1 MKKIDEVRR
10 QSGASIR
17 WVCHT
22 LGINRTTYYRRVL
35 DRTTPKTDGVN
46 TVMVNPTLRELAE
59 TNPALGYRR
68 VWAKARA
75 AGYNKSISTAYREL
89 KRGGL
94 LVPRPSYAALKE
106 AFLARREYLV
116 KPAGP
121 NQLFQ
126 ADFTSVNI
134 PGYPPQPLLLVMD
147 YYSRYLLVL
156 RLCSDMTA
164 DSFIGGLEDA
174 LEEAMKLTTLPSERV
189 ITLVARPR
197 PAVTDNGPAMTARRT
212 ARYLEMSPYFHV
224 RGRSHHPQTTGMVE
238 RLIRTIKE
246 EEIYLHDYRDP
257 ADAQAHLDLF
267 RQDYDRVRPHQALKY
282 RVPYEVYTG
291 KTLWPTSV
299 PQKTAL

>member
-1 MKKIDEVRR
+1 MDELRR

-22 LGINRTTYYRRVL
+22 LGINRSTYYRHVF
-35 DRTTPKTDGVN
+35 TDNTHKMDNGN
-46 TVMVNPTLRELAE
+46 TVAVDTTLREIADA
-59 TNPALGYRR
+59 NPALGYRR
-68 VWAKARA
+68 IWAKAKA

-94 LVPRPSYAALKE
+94 LLSRPSYAELKE

-116 KPAGP
+116 KPTSP

-126 ADFTSVNI
+126 ADFTSFNI
-134 PGYPPQPLLLVMD
+134 PGYPQQLLLLVMD
-147 YYSRYLLVL
+147 YHSRYLLVL
-156 RLCSDMTA
+156 KLCSDMTA

-174 LEEAMKLTTLPSERV
+174 LEEAMRLTTLDPERV
-189 ITLVARPR
+189 ITL
-197 PAVTDNGPAMTARRT
+197 VTDNGPAMTARRT

-257 ADAQAHLDLF
+257 ADAQSHLDLF
-267 RQDYDRVRPHQALKY
+267 RQDYNSVRPHQALKY

-291 KTLWPTSV
+291 KILLPTSV

>member
-1 MKKIDEVRR
+1 MRHEAGVSVRWTCR
-10 QSGASIR
+10 A
-17 WVCHT
+17 
-22 LGINRTTYYRRVL
+22 LGINRSTYYHHVFGAGAGRKDGKSMVMINPVL
-35 DRTTPKTDGVN
+35 RAV
-46 TVMVNPTLRELAE
+46 AE
-59 TNPALGYRR
+59 ANPALGYRR

-75 AGYNKSISTAYREL
+75 RGYNKSISTAYREL
-89 KRGGL
+89 RRGGL
-94 LVPRPSYAALKE
+94 LLPRPSYTELKE

-116 KPAGP
+116 KPTGP

-164 DSFIGGLEDA
+164 DAFISGLEDA
-174 LEEAMKLTTLPSERV
+174 LEEAMKLTTLPPEQV
-189 ITLVARPR
+189 ITL
-197 PAVTDNGPAMTARRT
+197 VTDNGPAMTARQT

-257 ADAQAHLDLF
+257 ADAQAHLDAF
-267 RQDYDRVRPHQALKY
+267 RQDYNRVRPHQALKY

-291 KTLWPTSV
+291 RLIWPTSV
-299 PQKTAL
+299 PQKTTA

>member
-1 MKKIDEVRR
+1 MKKIDELRR
-10 QSGASIR
+10 QSRASIR

-22 LGINRTTYYRRVL
+22 LGINRSTYYRHVF
-35 DRTTPKTDGVN
+35 TESAHKMNGAN
-46 TVMVNPTLRELAE
+46 TIMVNPTLRELAE
-59 TNPALGYRR
+59 ANPALGYRR

-94 LVPRPSYAALKE
+94 LLPRPSYAELKE

-116 KPAGP
+116 KPTGP

-134 PGYPPQPLLLVMD
+134 PGYLPQPLLLVMD

-174 LEEAMKLTTLPSERV
+174 LEEAMKLTTLPSELV
-189 ITLVARPR
+189 ITL
-197 PAVTDNGPAMTARRT
+197 VTDNGPAMTSRQT
-212 ARYLEMSPYFHV
+212 ARYLEMSPYFQV

-267 RQDYDRVRPHQALKY
+267 RQDYNRVRPHQALKY

-291 KTLWPTSV
+291 KILWPTSV